1 MGRFVTSLKTTG
13 DRCLISLPCSPGSL
27 RNLPEGNPARLI
39 MHIFQS
45 LYDNCKAENVKNG
58 NAVFIHLTRILFR
71 MFLWLREMTK
81 VIAG

>member
-39 MHIFQS
+39 THKGS
-45 LYDNCKAENVKNG
+45 NK
-58 NAVFIHLTRILFR
+58 IHRPRPNPNKTVPHVHPTLN
-71 MFLWLREMTK
+71 K
-81 VIAG
+81 QH